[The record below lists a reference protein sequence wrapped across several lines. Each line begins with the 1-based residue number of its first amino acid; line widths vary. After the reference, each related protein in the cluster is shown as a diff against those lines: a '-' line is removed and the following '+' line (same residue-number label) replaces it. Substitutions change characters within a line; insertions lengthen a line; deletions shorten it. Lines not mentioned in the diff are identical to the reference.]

1 MTAKTRKRNRRG
13 NEEED
18 LVSLL
23 EILDIAEHE

>member
-1 MTAKTRKRNRRG
+1 MTAKARKRNRRG
-13 NEEED
+13 NKEED